1 MNEQDIKDRL
11 QNYSLDVAP
20 ALKESTFER
29 YRRARAVRSRRL
41 GMAGGAFVL
50 TALALLFALNNHSS
64 LSPVEMT
71 EDNAPLLAVVDKTD
85 ADNVNVKDKLP
96 EKDNTLIAG
105 DSEKK
110 RESEQTVEKELK
122 KGEEQWN
129 AVEKELEENEGKELE
144 LEVEESEGKERW
156 RGNEST
162 KGDEWRDDEIV
173 GMRDSEGKWEMG
185 DKKERRER
193 IGSKVSIKLL
203 GSASGKQNINELYA
217 AAGTMGAGAQGYGW
231 ADNPR
236 LGIALYNKGEQ
247 TREERQH
254 FSPMRIGLAFNY
266 EFYPRWSIE
275 SGISYKELRS
285 EFREGS
291 QEHYIKS
298 YQRLQYIGLP
308 LKLGFQAISIGDFS
322 AYLNAG
328 AVLEKCM
335 AINHRDLY
343 YIGGTEKASESQRET
358 NGPFQFSLEAGAGMD
373 YKINNWLSIFAEIS
387 AGWYFDDGSSLKTI
401 YKDSPLNLGF
411 NLGLRF
417 GL

>member
-1 MNEQDIKDRL
+1 MNERDIKDRL
-11 QNYSLDVAP
+11 DNYSMTVP
-20 ALKESTFER
+20 EGLKARTFESFQ
-29 YRRARAVRSRRL
+29 RRQAERRRRL
-41 GMAGGAFVL
+41 GMASGAFVL
-50 TALALLFALNNHSS
+50 SALAVLFFWANEERELKLTSSPERRILLSENQIEIPGFTKISNLKNLDYKTLSPELVSEYIPEEKPGEKEVETEKPVINNTETESEIEPEIEPIFSWEEAIAREEKGRRTERISIKVSGSANSGQSS
-64 LSPVEMT
+64 LQNYAPVG
-71 EDNAPLLAVVDKTD
+71 
-85 ADNVNVKDKLP
+85 
-96 EKDNTLIAG
+96 IAG
-105 DSEKK
+105 
-110 RESEQTVEKELK
+110 T
-122 KGEEQWN
+122 
-129 AVEKELEENEGKELE
+129 
-144 LEVEESEGKERW
+144 
-156 RGNEST
+156 
-162 KGDEWRDDEIV
+162 
-173 GMRDSEGKWEMG
+173 
-185 DKKERRER
+185 
-193 IGSKVSIKLL
+193 
-203 GSASGKQNINELYA
+203 
-217 AAGTMGAGAQGYGW
+217 GAQGYGW

-266 EFYPRWSIE
+266 EFYPRWILE

-308 LKLGFQAISIGDFS
+308 LKLGFQAISFGDFS

-343 YIGGTEKASESQRET
+343 YIGGTKKASESQRET

>member
-29 YRRARAVRSRRL
+29 YRRARAERRRKL
-41 GMAGGAFVL
+41 GMAGGAFVIS
-50 TALALLFALNNHSS
+50 ALAVLFFWANEERELKLTSTPERRILLSENQIDIPGFTKISNLKN
-64 LSPVEMT
+64 L
-71 EDNAPLLAVVDKTD
+71 DYKTPPPEL
-85 ADNVNVKDKLP
+85 VPEYIPEEKP
-96 EKDNTLIAG
+96 EKEEIEIEKPVINNT
-105 DSEKK
+105 ET
-110 RESEQTVEKELK
+110 ESEIEPSFSWEEAISREEK
-122 KGEEQWN
+122 G
-129 AVEKELEENEGKELE
+129 
-144 LEVEESEGKERW
+144 SRTER
-156 RGNEST
+156 
-162 KGDEWRDDEIV
+162 V
-173 GMRDSEGKWEMG
+173 G
-185 DKKERRER
+185 
-193 IGSKVSIKLL
+193 IKLS
-203 GSASGKQNINELYA
+203 GSASTAQSSLQNYA
-217 AAGTMGAGAQGYGW
+217 PVGIAGTGAQGYGW

-308 LKLGFQAISIGDFS
+308 LKLGFQAISFGDFS

>member
-41 GMAGGAFVL
+41 GIASGALVL
-50 TALALLFALNNHSS
+50 SALAVLFFWANEERELKLTSSPERRILLSENQIEIPGFTKISNLKNLDYKTPSS
-64 LSPVEMT
+64 ELVPEYIP
-71 EDNAPLLAVVDKTD
+71 EEK
-85 ADNVNVKDKLP
+85 P
-96 EKDNTLIAG
+96 EKEEIEIEKPVINNT
-105 DSEKK
+105 EN
-110 RESEQTVEKELK
+110 ESEIEPSFSW
-122 KGEEQWN
+122 EE
-129 AVEKELEENEGKELE
+129 AIAREER
-144 LEVEESEGKERW
+144 SSRTER
-156 RGNEST
+156 
-162 KGDEWRDDEIV
+162 
-173 GMRDSEGKWEMG
+173 
-185 DKKERRER
+185 
-193 IGSKVSIKLL
+193 VSIKVS
-203 GSASGKQNINELYA
+203 GSANSGQSSLQNYA
-217 AAGTMGAGAQGYGW
+217 PVGIAGTGAQGYGW

-266 EFYPRWSIE
+266 EFYPRWSLE

-308 LKLGFQAISIGDFS
+308 LKLGFQAISFGDFS

>member
-11 QNYSLDVAP
+11 DNYSMTVP
-20 ALKESTFER
+20 EGLKARTFESFQ
-29 YRRARAVRSRRL
+29 RRQAVRSRRL
-41 GMAGGAFVL
+41 GMASGALVL
-50 TALALLFALNNHSS
+50 SALALLFALNNHNS

-85 ADNVNVKDKLP
+85 ADNVNVKDKWP

-122 KGEEQWN
+122 KGEEQWK
-129 AVEKELEENEGKELE
+129 AVEKELEESEGKELE
-144 LEVEESEGKERW
+144 LEGEESEGKERW
-156 RGNEST
+156 RGDEST

-173 GMRDSEGKWEMG
+173 GMRDSEGKWEIV

-266 EFYPRWSIE
+266 EFYPRWSLE

-308 LKLGFQAISIGDFS
+308 LKLGFQAISFGDFS

>member
-11 QNYSLDVAP
+11 DNYSMTVP
-20 ALKESTFER
+20 EGLKARTFESFQ
-29 YRRARAVRSRRL
+29 RRQAERRRRL
-41 GMAGGAFVL
+41 GMASGALVL
-50 TALALLFALNNHSS
+50 SALALLFALNNHSS

-85 ADNVNVKDKLP
+85 ADNVNVKDKWP

-110 RESEQTVEKELK
+110 RESEQILEKELK
-122 KGEEQWN
+122 KGEEQWK
-129 AVEKELEENEGKELE
+129 AVEKELEESEAKELE

-266 EFYPRWSIE
+266 EFYPRWSLE

-308 LKLGFQAISIGDFS
+308 LKLGFQAISFGDFS

>member
-11 QNYSLDVAP
+11 DNYSMTVP
-20 ALKESTFER
+20 EGLKARTFESFQ
-29 YRRARAVRSRRL
+29 RRQAVRSRRL

-50 TALALLFALNNHSS
+50 TALALLFALNNHNS

-85 ADNVNVKDKLP
+85 ADNVNVKDKWP

-110 RESEQTVEKELK
+110 RESEQILEKELK
-122 KGEEQWN
+122 EGEEQWK
-129 AVEKELEENEGKELE
+129 AVEKELEESEGKELE
-144 LEVEESEGKERW
+144 LEVEESEGEERW

-266 EFYPRWSIE
+266 EFYPRWSLE

-308 LKLGFQAISIGDFS
+308 LKLGFQAISFGDFS

>member
-20 ALKESTFER
+20 GLKESTFER

-85 ADNVNVKDKLP
+85 ADDVNVKDKWP
-96 EKDNTLIAG
+96 EKDNTLIAE

-110 RESEQTVEKELK
+110 RESEQILEKELK
-122 KGEEQWN
+122 KGEQQWK
-129 AVEKELEENEGKELE
+129 AVEKELEESEGKELE

-173 GMRDSEGKWEMG
+173 GMRDSEGKWEMV
-185 DKKERRER
+185 DKKERREK

-275 SGISYKELRS
+275 SGLSYKELRS

-308 LKLGFQAISIGDFS
+308 LKLGFQAISFGDFS